1 MPGLFWWTFIDVR
14 FDTEYNFARQYSYN
28 SSNTFAMSTKY
39 THTSR
44 RSMSPEASS
53 SVSIALLSGRYAPR
67 SSLRQRKQPTN
78 GPTPH
83 LGRTVQPGKVLAK
96 ADRQPRID
104 SQADP
109 QQEEEEENFD
119 EWSFAYLRRK
129 ISRTFAS
136 YRLLER
142 INASPA
148 ENLAPEAVINA
159 AQELRSGVRRQNIRR
174 MIVALMLILIV
185 FGASHT
191 VITHLL
197 NASRAS
203 AQCIT
208 STVYYP
214 VTTTYTTSIYP
225 TTCATSSAGLAS
237 ANTESSTTTYTT
249 TSTSVSTVTVT
260 VTATASSSTTSTL
273 PFLFTGDSTT
283 TAWLYGHSPFSGASL
298 VTATTIIPV
307 SAAALSSSSTSSS
320 QSPAPGSTLS
330 YVYRTSTVQITLT
343 RTVTVTPDAVTST
356 SYSVASDSTS
366 TVHTTRTTTVT
377 ALSALMRT
385 SFGGSGSLGWNA
397 TSPIIPSGT
406 GSVAN
411 VYSNGIPTTA
421 TVTYYWASSGGQ
433 TYSTSTT
440 TLTTT
445 FYGALPQDTTVTGN
459 ATTMTETL
467 SHVAGP
473 ATTTST
479 GSTVTS
485 STNNSSLADAA
496 STSSS
501 SSGFP
506 TMTPGSYGI
515 LPTAAPTGSSAGTE
529 VTSVHGKGVAT
540 SSVDVGA
547 AGFSSPSSSTARS
560 PSTQA
565 PSPTSTLT
573 SIGGPTS
580 IPSSS
585 GNTSSITASSTATS
599 VTYSRAELT
608 SIVSSIMGATTYGVV
623 NSTANTLLPSSSVFH
638 SYGYSAPLVTAS
650 SSTTSLSSVISS
662 TQLLSTLGSSLAN
675 GGVPALPAT
684 TALSSSSSAS
694 YSTSS
699 TTSMSSSTADAV
711 PFSSPT
717 LPSSTV
723 ASSIPP
729 TPSVC
734 GEHGNFTLTF
744 DDLPTFSGND
754 SLDITQAPPIWNPY
768 HHLTFA
774 DGYVYAPLPR
784 EPYSPHSGS
793 KLAVFLGNGTGKT
806 LSPSAM
812 SPGSTSGEPGE
823 ISNGQY
829 DGNTAFWFD
838 ARTAWVDCDNPGPD
852 SCILNVTGY
861 IWDTSIN
868 DDIGAYKTQYT
879 IPPCPQQ
886 QNCQLVP
893 ITFPPSFR
901 ALTGLQIQAFVG
913 EQQRMFFLDDLALGW
928 SNNTCAAGLTRQS
941 GGRGFRP
948 GESGEVAKRARGVRK
963 WVGA

>member
-1 MPGLFWWTFIDVR
+1 
-14 FDTEYNFARQYSYN
+14 
-28 SSNTFAMSTKY
+28 
-39 THTSR
+39 
-44 RSMSPEASS
+44 MSPEASS

-78 GPTPH
+78 GPAPH
-83 LGRTVQPGKVLAK
+83 LGSTVQPGKVLAK
-96 ADRQPRID
+96 KDRQPRAD
-104 SQADP
+104 SQLDLQDEDEAD
-109 QQEEEEENFD
+109 EELD

-129 ISRTFAS
+129 ISTTFAS
-136 YRLLER
+136 YRLVER
-142 INASPA
+142 TNASLA
-148 ENLAPEAVINA
+148 ENLAPEATVNA
-159 AQELRSGVRRQNIRR
+159 AYELRSGIRRYNIRLI
-174 MIVALMLILIV
+174 IVSAILILIA
-185 FGASHT
+185 FGALQT
-191 VITHLL
+191 VTTHLPS
-197 NASRAS
+197 ASRAS

-249 TSTSVSTVTVT
+249 TSTSVSTLTVT
-260 VTATASSSTTSTL
+260 VTATASLSTTSTL

-283 TAWLYGHSPFSGASL
+283 TAWLYGHSPSSGASL
-298 VTATTIIPV
+298 VTATTTIPV
-307 SAAALSSSSTSSS
+307 SAAALSPSSTSSS
-320 QSPAPGSTLS
+320 QYSPLDSTLS
-330 YVYRTSTVQITLT
+330 YIYRTSTIQTTLT
-343 RTVTVTPDAVTST
+343 RTAIVTPDAVTST

-366 TVHTTRTTTVT
+366 TIHTTRTTTVT
-377 ALSALMRT
+377 ALSTLTRT

-397 TSPIIPSGT
+397 TSSSIPSGT

-411 VYSNGIPTTA
+411 AASNGVPTTA

-445 FYGALPQDTTVTGN
+445 FYGALPQDATVTGN
-459 ATTMTETL
+459 ATTTTETV
-467 SHVAGP
+467 SQVAIS
-473 ATTTST
+473 ATSTST

-485 STNNSSLADAA
+485 STISSSLADPA

-515 LPTAAPTGSSAGTE
+515 LPTAAPTGGSAGTA
-529 VTSVHGKGVAT
+529 VTSANGTGVAT

-547 AGFSSPSSSTARS
+547 AGFSSTSSSTAS
-560 PSTQA
+560 SSSTQA
-565 PSPTSTLT
+565 PPTTSTST
-573 SIGGPTS
+573 TFSGSPTS

-585 GNTSSITASSTATS
+585 GNTSSITATSTATS
-599 VTYSRAELT
+599 VTYSPAELT
-608 SIVSSIMGATTYGVV
+608 SIVRSIMGATTYGPV
-623 NSTANTLLPSSSVFH
+623 NSSTISTLLPSSAFY
-638 SYGYSAPLVTAS
+638 SYVYGAPLVTAS
-650 SSTTSLSSVISS
+650 SASTSLSSVTPS
-662 TQLLSTLGSSLAN
+662 THLLSTLGSSLAN
-675 GGVPALPAT
+675 GGAPPPPAT
-684 TALSSSSSAS
+684 IVSSSSSSAS
-694 YSTSS
+694 SSSSS
-699 TTSMSSSTADAV
+699 TTSTSSSTADAV
-711 PFSSPT
+711 PVSSPT
-717 LPSSTV
+717 PPSSTV
-723 ASSIPP
+723 ASSILP

-774 DGYVYAPLPR
+774 DGCVYAPLPK

-812 SPGSTSGEPGE
+812 SPGSTGGEPGE

-838 ARTAWVDCDNPGPD
+838 ARTAWVGCDNLGPA
-852 SCILNVTGY
+852 SCLLNVTGY
-861 IWDTSIN
+861 IWDANIN
-868 DDIGAYKTQYT
+868 DDIGAHKTQYT
-879 IPPCPQQ
+879 VPPCPQQ

-928 SNNTCAAGLTRQS
+928 SNDTCAAGLTRQS

-948 GESGEVAKRARGVRK
+948 GGSGGVARRARKVRK

>member
-1 MPGLFWWTFIDVR
+1 MKRSVLATGLLHIATFA
-14 FDTEYNFARQYSYN
+14 TQHPYN
-28 SSNTFAMSTKY
+28 SSNTFAMSAKY

-67 SSLRQRKQPTN
+67 SSLRQRKQPAS
-78 GPTPH
+78 GPTLH
-83 LGRTVQPGKVLAK
+83 LGSTVQPGKVLAK
-96 ADRQPRID
+96 KDRQLRVD
-104 SQADP
+104 SQLDL
-109 QQEEEEENFD
+109 QEEDEADEELD
-119 EWSFAYLRRK
+119 EWSFAYLKRK

-136 YRLLER
+136 YRLVEG
-142 INASPA
+142 INASLA
-148 ENLAPEAVINA
+148 ENLAPEATVNA
-159 AQELRSGVRRQNIRR
+159 AYELRSGVRRHNIRLV
-174 MIVALMLILIV
+174 IVSLILVLIA
-185 FGASHT
+185 FGALQT
-191 VITHLL
+191 VTTHLL
-197 NASRAS
+197 SASRAS
-203 AQCIT
+203 AQCVT

-237 ANTESSTTTYTT
+237 ASSESSTTTYTT
-249 TSTSVSTVTVT
+249 TSTSVSTLTVT

-283 TAWLYGHSPFSGASL
+283 TAWLYGHSPSSGASL
-298 VTATTIIPV
+298 VTATTTIPV
-307 SAAALSSSSTSSS
+307 SAAALSSSSTSPSEE
-320 QSPAPGSTLS
+320 SPTDSTLS
-330 YVYRTSTVQITLT
+330 YVYRTSTVQMTLT
-343 RTVTVTPDAVTST
+343 KTATVTPDAVTST
-356 SYSVASDSTS
+356 TYSVASDSTS
-366 TVHTTRTTTVT
+366 TIHTTRTTTVT
-377 ALSALMRT
+377 ALSTLTRT
-385 SFGGSGSLGWNA
+385 SFGGAGSLGWNT

-411 VYSNGIPTTA
+411 VASNGIPTTA

-459 ATTMTETL
+459 ATTMTETV
-467 SHVAGP
+467 SQVAAS

-479 GSTVTS
+479 GFTVTS
-485 STNNSSLADAA
+485 STISSSIADAA
-496 STSSS
+496 STSRS

-515 LPTAAPTGSSAGTE
+515 LPTAAPTGSSAGTAF
-529 VTSVHGKGVAT
+529 TSVYGTGLAT
-540 SSVDVGA
+540 PSVDVGA
-547 AGFSSPSSSTARS
+547 AGISSTSSSTAS
-560 PSTQA
+560 SSSTQA
-565 PSPTSTLT
+565 LPGTSTAT
-573 SIGGPTS
+573 FSGSPTS

-585 GNTSSITASSTATS
+585 GNTPSITATS
-599 VTYSRAELT
+599 VTYSPAELT
-608 SIVSSIMGATTYGVV
+608 SIVRSIMGATTYGPV
-623 NSTANTLLPSSSVFH
+623 NSSTASTLLPSSAFY
-638 SYGYSAPLVTAS
+638 SYGYGAPLVTAS
-650 SSTTSLSSVISS
+650 SSSTSLSSVTPS

-675 GGVPALPAT
+675 GGTPPPSAI
-684 TALSSSSSAS
+684 TALSLSSTSSFSSSS
-694 YSTSS
+694 
-699 TTSMSSSTADAV
+699 TTPTSSSTADVV
-711 PFSSPT
+711 PISSPT
-717 LPSSTV
+717 LPSSTIV
-723 ASSIPP
+723 SSNPP

-734 GEHGNFTLTF
+734 GEHSNFTLTF

-774 DGYVYAPLPR
+774 DGYVYAPLPK

-812 SPGSTSGEPGE
+812 SPGSTGGEPGE

-838 ARTAWVDCDNPGPD
+838 ARTAWVGCDNPGPAA
-852 SCILNVTGY
+852 CVLNVTGY
-861 IWDTSIN
+861 TWDANIN

-879 IPPCPQQ
+879 VPPCPQQ
-886 QNCQLVP
+886 QDCQLMP
-893 ITFPPSFR
+893 ITFPSSFR

-928 SNNTCAAGLTRQS
+928 SNDTCAAGLTRQS

-948 GESGEVAKRARGVRK
+948 GRSGRVAKRARGVRK